1 MKERRPV
8 GGGQLA
14 APLQG
19 ARAHGKEV
27 EILGVRRYMQ
37 DLEGINVKRLS
48 YPLLAVAA
56 LAAAP
61 SLAQGRLG
69 LLPQGEYVCAL
80 PGNAGGSAWNEVQ
93 GRNFAIT
100 GASSYR
106 AGNGSGTYLLEG
118 KRVTFTRG
126 PMKGTKM
133 MRVSSGMLQEIGR
146 DGKLGRMRCHRAG
159 PVLD

>member
-1 MKERRPV
+1 MLAMEANAMKRFTFPV
-8 GGGQLA
+8 LA
-14 APLQG
+14 
-19 ARAHGKEV
+19 
-27 EILGVRRYMQ
+27 I
-37 DLEGINVKRLS
+37 
-48 YPLLAVAA
+48 AA
-56 LAAAP
+56 LVAAP

-80 PGNAGGSAWNEVQ
+80 PGNASGTAWNEVE

-100 GASSYR
+100 GASSYK

-126 PMKGTKM
+126 PMKGMKM
-133 MRVSSGMLQEIGR
+133 MRVSSGMLQEVGR
-146 DGKLGRMRCHRAG
+146 DEKLGRLRCHRAG

>member
-1 MKERRPV
+1 
-8 GGGQLA
+8 
-14 APLQG
+14 
-19 ARAHGKEV
+19 
-27 EILGVRRYMQ
+27 MQ

-48 YPLLAVAA
+48 YPILAAAA

-80 PGNAGGSAWNEVQ
+80 PGNAGGAAWNEVQ

-100 GASSYR
+100 GASSYK

-126 PMKGTKM
+126 PMKGMKM
-133 MRVSSGMLQEIGR
+133 MRVSSGMLQEVRR
-146 DGKLGRMRCHRAG
+146 DGKLGRLRCHRAG

>member
-1 MKERRPV
+1 
-8 GGGQLA
+8 
-14 APLQG
+14 
-19 ARAHGKEV
+19 GKEV
-27 EILGVRRYMQ
+27 EIFTRNCYIGN
-37 DLEGINVKRLS
+37 LEGIDVKRLS
-48 YPLLAVAA
+48 YSIIAVAA

-80 PGNAGGSAWNEVQ
+80 PGNASGTAWNEVP

-100 GASSYR
+100 GASSYK
-106 AGNGSGTYLLEG
+106 AGNGSGTYLMEG

-126 PMKGTKM
+126 PMKGKTM
-133 MRVSSGMLQEIGR
+133 MRVSSGMLQEVGR
-146 DGKLGRMRCHRAG
+146 DGKLGRLRCHRAG

>member
-1 MKERRPV
+1 M
-8 GGGQLA
+8 G
-14 APLQG
+14 
-19 ARAHGKEV
+19 
-27 EILGVRRYMQ
+27 
-37 DLEGINVKRLS
+37 DLEGIDVKRLT
-48 YPLLAVAA
+48 YPLLALAA

-80 PGNAGGSAWNEVQ
+80 PGNASGTAWNEVE

-100 GASSYR
+100 GASSYT

-126 PMKGTKM
+126 PMKGMRM
-133 MRVSSGMLQEIGR
+133 MRVSSGMLQEVGR
-146 DGKLGRMRCHRAG
+146 DGKLGRLRCHRAG

>member
-1 MKERRPV
+1 M
-8 GGGQLA
+8 
-14 APLQG
+14 
-19 ARAHGKEV
+19 
-27 EILGVRRYMQ
+27 
-37 DLEGINVKRLS
+37 KRLS
-48 YPLLAVAA
+48 YPILAVAA

-80 PGNAGGSAWNEVQ
+80 PGNAGGAAWNEVQ

-126 PMKGTKM
+126 PMKGMKM
-133 MRVSSGMLQEIGR
+133 MRVSSGMLQEVGR

>member
-1 MKERRPV
+1 M
-8 GGGQLA
+8 
-14 APLQG
+14 
-19 ARAHGKEV
+19 
-27 EILGVRRYMQ
+27 EIFTRNRYMG
-37 DLEGINVKRLS
+37 DLEGIDVKRLT
-48 YPLLAVAA
+48 YPILALAA

-80 PGNAGGSAWNEVQ
+80 PGNASGTAWNEVE

-126 PMKGTKM
+126 PMKGMRM
-133 MRVSSGMLQEIGR
+133 MRVSSGMLQELGR
-146 DGKLGRMRCHRAG
+146 DGKLGRLRCHRAG